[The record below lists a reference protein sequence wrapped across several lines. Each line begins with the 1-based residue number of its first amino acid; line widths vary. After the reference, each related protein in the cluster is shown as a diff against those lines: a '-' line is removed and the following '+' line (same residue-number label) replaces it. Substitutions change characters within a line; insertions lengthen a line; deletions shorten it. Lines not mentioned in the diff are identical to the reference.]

1 MLTWLNTPS
10 IHYVDHAPGR
20 EKLAKIEPGTAG
32 IDYPAPVI
40 AGCHKLDEWNCDCQ
54 RGPEHR

>member
-40 AGCHKLDEWNCDCQ
+40 AGCHKLYE
-54 RGPEHR
+54 